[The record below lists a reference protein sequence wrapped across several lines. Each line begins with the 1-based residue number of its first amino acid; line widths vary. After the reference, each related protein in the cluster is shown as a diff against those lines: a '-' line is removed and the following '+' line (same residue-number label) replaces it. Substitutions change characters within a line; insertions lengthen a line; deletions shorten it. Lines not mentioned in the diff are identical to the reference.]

1 MTRDARTPGGAGA
14 AAEARGDDDDER
26 NQLQDH
32 TYDDFNDLD
41 DTTDDDSLDFGLR
54 GISPPKTLQFH
65 IPSTTYNNPL
75 SSSSDDNPSKHNP
88 SSNRNGPTH
97 IPAPGGGKG
106 TVLATP
112 ARLASRRI
120 VEDLLFTAG
129 LARGNGVGGKGG
141 EETSTLEGGAYGVGG
156 SWELRFREEAGG
168 YGEEDDVDD
177 VRREEERQDGG
188 EGEGEEEY
196 VEAEEEEGAMTANET
211 GLLRGMGHLRFRG
224 EGDET
229 PVRGGFGDE
238 EDGFNDGGSAM
249 DDEDDNDDGYG
260 EMESPSV
267 VRVARG
273 GFGGRADDVF

>member
-1 MTRDARTPGGAGA
+1 
-14 AAEARGDDDDER
+14 
-26 NQLQDH
+26 
-32 TYDDFNDLD
+32 
-41 DTTDDDSLDFGLR
+41 
-54 GISPPKTLQFH
+54 
-65 IPSTTYNNPL
+65 
-75 SSSSDDNPSKHNP
+75 
-88 SSNRNGPTH
+88 
-97 IPAPGGGKG
+97 
-106 TVLATP
+106 
-112 ARLASRRI
+112 
-120 VEDLLFTAG
+120 
-129 LARGNGVGGKGG
+129 
-141 EETSTLEGGAYGVGG
+141 
-156 SWELRFREEAGG
+156 
-168 YGEEDDVDD
+168 VDD

-196 VEAEEEEGAMTANET
+196 VEEEEEEGAMTANET

>member
-54 GISPPKTLQFH
+54 GMSPPKTLQFH

-75 SSSSDDNPSKHNP
+75 PPSSSSDNDPSNPNP
-88 SSNRNGPTH
+88 DSDRNRPTH

-129 LARGNGVGGKGG
+129 LARGNGVSGKGG
-141 EETSTLEGGAYGVGG
+141 KETSTLEGGAYGVGG

-168 YGEEDDVDD
+168 YGEED
-177 VRREEERQDGG
+177 VRREEERQRGRED
-188 EGEGEEEY
+188 EGEGEEEH
-196 VEAEEEEGAMTANET
+196 VEAEAEGAMTANET

-224 EGDET
+224 EGEET

-238 EDGFNDGGSAM
+238 EGGFNDGGSAM